1 MLLSSALLCLANKI
15 LQPRDKLLANEKGK
29 SCSCSCV
36 NAFNTDG
43 QMFLQLH
50 NDGDSDDEEADG
62 DSDDADDDDD
72 NADEEADDFDDNSDD
87 YDDNGD
93 DHLYK
98 SSDPIGLQSL
108 SAEPCRAR
116 NGVLH

>member
-1 MLLSSALLCLANKI
+1 MLLSSALLCLVNKM
-15 LQPRDKLLANEKGK
+15 LLKGQIIGKEKRQK
-29 SCSCSCV
+29 
-36 NAFNTDG
+36 
-43 QMFLQLH
+43 LQLRQRH
-50 NDGDSDDEEADG
+50 QHRWTDVSGGDSDDEEADG
-62 DSDDADDDDD
+62 DSDDADDVDDDDD

-87 YDDNGD
+87 YDDNAD